1 MTIRHAAPT
10 DATALIQL
18 IDELGYTITKD
29 ELTANL
35 HMYEKVQGFVFVAVE
50 DERVVGFISGLFIPL
65 FHAPGPMFRITA
77 LCVQASQ
84 RGSGIGSSL
93 LQRIEEI
100 CKKKECNYIEVT
112 SGPTREKDAHNF
124 YESHGYLKYKG
135 KRFTKRLEA

>member
-1 MTIRHAAPT
+1 MMIRHAAPT

-18 IDELGYTITKD
+18 INELGYSITKD

-50 DERVVGFISGLFIPL
+50 DEKVVGFISGSFIPL
-65 FHAPGPMFRITA
+65 FHSPGPMFRITA
-77 LCVQASQ
+77 LCVLASQ
-84 RGSGIGSSL
+84 RGSGIGSAL

-112 SGPTREKDAHNF
+112 SGPTRQKDAHNF
-124 YESHGYLKYKG
+124 YENHGYTTYKG